1 MITRGLAYL
10 RRLQTRDGGF
20 ALVKGR
26 APDAQSTAWAIQA
39 FVAAGTSPGQ
49 AGVRLPR
56 QAAPRR
62 RQLPLLEA
70 LRRDAGLGH
79 LPGASRRWLA
89 SRSRSVSLAAWPGRV
104 TASIITIGN
113 ELLSG
118 DTVNTNASWLA
129 QQLEELGVTVT
140 LMASLPDEIERI
152 AAFVRTEAERA
163 DFVLVTGGL
172 GGTPDDVTR
181 EAMADAFEAP
191 QDEVVRSRRAAS
203 LQVPRRPGVRGALGE
218 PSRAARGRSR
228 TRSAARPGFVVGN
241 VYVLPGLPAEMKA
254 MFATFAVRAG
264 DRAADHLVAAD
275 ATRRPRR
282 GSSAC
287 SRRWATAIRACWSA
301 RTRSSTPDGATVEV
315 VVKSSDPGALEAAVA
330 WIERA
335 LEEATS

>member
-1 MITRGLAYL
+1 M
-10 RRLQTRDGGF
+10 
-20 ALVKGR
+20 
-26 APDAQSTAWAIQA
+26 
-39 FVAAGTSPGQ
+39 
-49 AGVRLPR
+49 
-56 QAAPRR
+56 AAP
-62 RQLPLLEA
+62 A
-70 LRRDAGLGH
+70 
-79 LPGASRRWLA
+79 
-89 SRSRSVSLAAWPGRV
+89 

-129 QQLEELGVTVT
+129 QQLEELGVSVT

-181 EAMADAFEAP
+181 EAMAEAFEAP
-191 QDEVVRSRRAAS
+191 QDEVSDLAERLRSRFPAD
-203 LQVPRRPGVRGALGE
+203 PE
-218 PSRAARGRSR
+218 YAARWANLPAG
-228 TRSAARPGFVVGN
+228 ARPLENPLGGAPGFVVGN

-254 MFATFAVRAG
+254 MFATFASELATEQPITSWRRTYETTEARIVGVLEAMG
-264 DRAADHLVAAD
+264 DRYPGVLV
-275 ATRRPRR
+275 
-282 GSSAC
+282 GSYPKFH
-287 SRRWATAIRACWSA
+287 
-301 RTRSSTPDGATVEV
+301 PDGATVEV